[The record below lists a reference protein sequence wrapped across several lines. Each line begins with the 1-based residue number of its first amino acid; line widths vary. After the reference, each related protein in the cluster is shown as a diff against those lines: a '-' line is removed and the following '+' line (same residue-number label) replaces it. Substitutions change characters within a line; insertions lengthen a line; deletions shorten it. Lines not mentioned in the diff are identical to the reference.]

1 MASKERQRWLPLESN
16 PESFNTWSH
25 SASTRPLQDCYGLD
39 AEVLG
44 WVKQPVKVEWR
55 LPSIYSRDPLVPIT
69 EAYEKARLEEDARIE
84 EDGVEYVADIVYFKQ
99 TIANAC
105 GTFGL
110 LHALANA
117 GVPLEPGYLTKLCEQ
132 CKDKTP
138 LERAQLL
145 TATDELE
152 RVHTETASS
161 GQTAASPSSNLILV
175 YNIILLFLPTT
186 NLPPQTPDLDTQVDL
201 HFRTFVEHKGNLIE
215 LDGRRNSPI
224 NRGKITM
231 NLLQDTAVTVK
242 EIIELS
248 NSLEFSLILLITLNP
263 TPED

>member
-1 MASKERQRWLPLESN
+1 MASEERQRWLPLESN
-16 PESFNTWSH
+16 PESFNAWSH
-25 SASTRPLQDCYGLD
+25 SLGLDTSQYSFQDCYALD
-39 AEVLG
+39 AELLG
-44 WVKQPVKVEWR
+44 SVKQPVKAVI
-55 LPSIYSRDPLVPIT
+55 LLFPIT

-84 EDGVEYVADIVYFKQ
+84 EDGVEQVADIIYFKQ

-117 GVPLEPGYLTKLCEQ
+117 GVPLEPGYLTKLFEQ

-161 GQTAASPSSNLILV
+161 GQTAASPSSNPILV
-175 YNIILLFLPTT
+175 QNFILLFLSTI

-201 HFRTFVEHKGNLIE
+201 HFCTFVEHKGNLIE

-224 NRGKITM
+224 NRGKITR
-231 NLLQDTAVTVK
+231 NLLQDTAVRVK
-242 EIIELS
+242 KIIELS
-248 NSLEFSLILLITLNP
+248 NSLEFNLITLNP

>member
-1 MASKERQRWLPLESN
+1 MASEERQRWLPLESN

-25 SASTRPLQDCYGLD
+25 SLGLDTSQYSFQDCYGLD

-44 WVKQPVKVEWR
+44 WVKQPVKAAI
-55 LPSIYSRDPLVPIT
+55 LLFPIT
-69 EAYEKARLEEDARIE
+69 EAYEKVRREEDVRIE
-84 EDGVEYVADIVYFKQ
+84 EDGVEQVADIIYFKQ

-117 GVPLEPGYLTKLCEQ
+117 GVPLEPGYLTKLFEQ

-152 RVHTETASS
+152 RVHTQTASS
-161 GQTAASPSSNLILV
+161 GQTA
-175 YNIILLFLPTT
+175 
-186 NLPPQTPDLDTQVDL
+186 TPDLDTRVNL
-201 HFRTFVEHKGNLIE
+201 HFCTFVEHKGNLIE

-224 NRGKITM
+224 NLGKISKD
-231 NLLQDTAVTVK
+231 LLQDTAVRVK
-242 EIIELS
+242 KIIELS
-248 NSLEFSLILLITLNP
+248 NSLEFNLITLNP

>member
-1 MASKERQRWLPLESN
+1 MASKERQRWLPLEFTA
-16 PESFNTWSH
+16 ESFNTWSH

-44 WVKQPVKVEWR
+44 WVKQPFKVDLR
-55 LPSIYSRDPLVPIT
+55 KGPTRGRRSL
-69 EAYEKARLEEDARIE
+69 E
-84 EDGVEYVADIVYFKQ
+84 EDGVEHVADIIYFKQ

-117 GVPLEPGYLTKLCEQ
+117 GVPLEPGYLTKLFEQ

-145 TATDELE
+145 TARPTS
-152 RVHTETASS
+152 SS
-161 GQTAASPSSNLILV
+161 GCTSK
-175 YNIILLFLPTT
+175 LLRAVKRL
-186 NLPPQTPDLDTQVDL
+186 QTPDLDTQVDL
-201 HFRTFVEHKGNLIE
+201 HFCTFVEHKGNLIE

-224 NRGKITM
+224 NRGRTTR
-231 NLLQDTAVTVK
+231 NLLQDTAVRVK

-248 NSLEFSLILLITLNP
+248 NSLEFSLITLNP

>member
-1 MASKERQRWLPLESN
+1 MASKERQRWLPLEFTA
-16 PESFNTWSH
+16 ESFNTWSH

-44 WVKQPVKVEWR
+44 WVKQPFKVEWR
-55 LPSIYSRDPLVPIT
+55 RTSIYSPTRGRRSL
-69 EAYEKARLEEDARIE
+69 E
-84 EDGVEYVADIVYFKQ
+84 EDGVEHVADIIYFKQ

-117 GVPLEPGYLTKLCEQ
+117 GVPLEPGYLTKLFEQ

-145 TATDELE
+145 TARPTS
-152 RVHTETASS
+152 SS
-161 GQTAASPSSNLILV
+161 GCTSK
-175 YNIILLFLPTT
+175 LLRA
-186 NLPPQTPDLDTQVDL
+186 VK
-201 HFRTFVEHKGNLIE
+201 R
-215 LDGRRNSPI
+215 
-224 NRGKITM
+224 
-231 NLLQDTAVTVK
+231 LQDTAVRVK

-248 NSLEFSLILLITLNP
+248 NSLEFSLITLNP